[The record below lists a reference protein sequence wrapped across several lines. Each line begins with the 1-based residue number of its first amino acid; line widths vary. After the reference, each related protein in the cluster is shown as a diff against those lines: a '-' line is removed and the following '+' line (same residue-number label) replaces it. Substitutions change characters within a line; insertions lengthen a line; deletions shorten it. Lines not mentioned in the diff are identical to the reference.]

1 MCARP
6 VAVRAFQHPA
16 HKKIHPNKQGLD
28 VNDALAPVLADERVQ
43 STLRNVRDAVR
54 NVVSNLPEALQNLLP
69 AELREDEREV
79 RVCVSARA
87 PKGFFTLACCVC
99 AVALCAVILSAV
111 ALGAV
116 ISGCSSCGCYN
127 SGCCCF
133 GCQFVSLGS
142 VIYCDAG
149 NVVANAVAVNT
160 GAVVVQ

>member
-1 MCARP
+1 MG
-6 VAVRAFQHPA
+6 AV
-16 HKKIHPNKQGLD
+16 IL
-28 VNDALAPVLADERVQ
+28 
-43 STLRNVRDAVR
+43 SAVS
-54 NVVSNLPEALQNLLP
+54 VGAVIM
-69 AELREDEREV
+69 
-79 RVCVSARA
+79 
-87 PKGFFTLACCVC
+87 C
-99 AVALCAVILSAV
+99 AVAVSAVILSAV

-160 GAVVVQ
+160 GAVVVDVVSIVDVADCIMQSKIISANIAKIL